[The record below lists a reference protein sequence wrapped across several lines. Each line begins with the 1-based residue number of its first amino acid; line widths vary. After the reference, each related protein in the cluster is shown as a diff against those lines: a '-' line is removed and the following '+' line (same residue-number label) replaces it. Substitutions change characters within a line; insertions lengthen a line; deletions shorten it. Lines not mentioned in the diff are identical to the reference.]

1 MNEFKIEGNRVWS
14 LRFRN
19 TKIREIMDLGVCLKR
34 ERERGRES
42 ECLWKEENRV
52 KKMPFFNLDKFVII
66 YA

>member
-34 ERERGRES
+34 ERKREGGRV
-42 ECLWKEENRV
+42 NV
-52 KKMPFFNLDKFVII
+52 FGKKKIG
-66 YA
+66 